1 MVTKLKSR
9 VAVQKCVG
17 FDRNAPGGTTTTW
30 LTPKA
35 LVDALGPFD
44 LDPCVPPR
52 MPWRTAKRML
62 TVKEDGL
69 ATPWPRSEFVFHNP
83 PYGKGQAAW
92 MQKAAEHGNG
102 VTLVLARFATRWMHD
117 WVLNHSATTALVFVR
132 GRVQFCRPDGTVGPS
147 SPAPSVFIGYGSKA
161 ARRLRCAIRSGAIS
175 GAFFTIARPQ
185 QGAFLKMAS
194 SNEDCCY
201 STSLAA

>member
-1 MVTKLKSR
+1 MKTKTQTG

-17 FDRNAPGGTTTTW
+17 FDRNAAGETTTTW
-30 LTPKA
+30 LTPKS

-44 LDPCVPPR
+44 LDPCVPPH

-69 ATPWPRSEFVFHNP
+69 ATPWPRSAFVFHNP

-102 VTLVLARFATRWMHD
+102 ITLVLARFDTRWMHD
-117 WVLNHSATTALVFVR
+117 WVLRHPAATALVFVR
-132 GRVQFCRPDGTVGPS
+132 GRVQFCRPDGSPGPS
-147 SPAPSVFIGYGSKA
+147 SPAPSVFIGYGNKA
-161 ARRLRCAIRSGAIS
+161 AKRLRRAVCLGTIPGVFFAIAGPNPTGLRGIVASNDDC
-175 GAFFTIARPQ
+175 F
-185 QGAFLKMAS
+185 QGDSMA
-194 SNEDCCY
+194 
-201 STSLAA
+201 A